1 VGNDPKARRNGYWEL
16 GLIHGAFFFFTNS
29 LSNYPTRF
37 PECPKAIVIDGT
49 PVSERSISIHVPC

>member
-1 VGNDPKARRNGYWEL
+1 
-16 GLIHGAFFFFTNS
+16 
-29 LSNYPTRF
+29 LSNSPTRF